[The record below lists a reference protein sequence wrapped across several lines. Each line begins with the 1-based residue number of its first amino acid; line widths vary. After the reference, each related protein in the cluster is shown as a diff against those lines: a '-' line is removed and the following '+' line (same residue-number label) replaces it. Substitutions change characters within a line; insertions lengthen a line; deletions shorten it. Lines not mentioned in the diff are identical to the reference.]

1 MNAASTRPLWQRF
14 SLFLIPLMASNILQA
29 LSGTINSIYVG
40 QMVGVEALAA
50 MATFF
55 PIMFFLMSFIIGLSA
70 GSTILIG
77 QAWGA
82 RNVDKVKQVAGTTL
96 AATMVLGLV
105 VAVAGGIWTE
115 QIMTVLGAPEN
126 IRHLAVGYAR
136 IVLIGMPGFFLF
148 LVVTSVLRGVGDTIT
163 PLFSLILSMMVSLVV
178 TPALIQGWFGLPQMG
193 VDAAAIAMIAGFT
206 TVLVFLFVYMRVRN
220 MPLAPDGVL
229 LGAMLRPDFKLLGLI
244 LKLGVPAGLQMVIS
258 SIAGIV
264 VVGLVN
270 RFGSDATAAYGA
282 LGQVMS
288 YVQFPAMSIGI
299 AASIFAAQA
308 IGARQNEQLA
318 AITRTALLLN
328 LVITGGLIVLAYFF
342 SQHVVALFITDP
354 AVVDLTETLLHVV
367 LWSILCFGWSVVF
380 SGIMRASGTVYAP
393 MVLSLA
399 CILLIELPG
408 AVWLSQTS
416 LGLTGIWIAYA
427 ASFTMMLVLQAS
439 WYQFVW
445 KRKTIVALI

>member
-1 MNAASTRPLWQRF
+1 MNPHSTRPLWQRF
-14 SLFLIPLMASNILQA
+14 ALFLVPLMASNILQA

-40 QMVGVEALAA
+40 QMIGVEALAA
-50 MATFF
+50 TATFF
-55 PIMFFLMSFIIGLSA
+55 PILFFLMSFIIGLSA

-82 RNVDKVKQVAGTTL
+82 KNIDKVKQVTGTTL
-96 AATMVLGLV
+96 ATAFVLGLV
-105 VAVAGGIWTE
+105 VAIGGGLFTE

-163 PLFSLILSMMVSLVV
+163 PLFSLIMSMVVSLLV
-178 TPALIQGWFGLPQMG
+178 TPALIQGWFGLPQLG
-193 VDAAAIAMIAGFT
+193 VDAAAWAMIAGFA
-206 TVLVFLFVYMRVRN
+206 TVLIFLFVYMRARN

-229 LGAMLRPDFKLLGLI
+229 LGAVLRPDFKLLGLI
-244 LKLGVPAGLQMVIS
+244 LKLGIPAGLQMVIS

-308 IGARQNEQLA
+308 IGARRNDQLGE
-318 AITRTALLLN
+318 ITKTALVLN
-328 LVITGGLIVLAYFF
+328 LIITGGLIVLAYLF

-354 AVVDLTETLLHVV
+354 SVVDLTETLLHVV

-393 MVLSLA
+393 MLLSLA

-408 AVWLSQTS
+408 AIWLSQTS
-416 LGLTGIWIAYA
+416 LGLTGIWVAYA
-427 ASFTMMLVLQAS
+427 ASFTMMLILQAA

-445 KRKTIVALI
+445 KRKTIVALV

>member
-1 MNAASTRPLWQRF
+1 MTPQSRPLWQRF
-14 SLFLIPLMASNILQA
+14 TVFLVPLMASNILQA
-29 LSGTINSIYVG
+29 LSGTVNSIYIG
-40 QMVGVEALAA
+40 QLIGVEALAA
-50 MATFF
+50 TATFF

-82 RNVDKVKQVAGTTL
+82 GNVNKVKEVTGTTL
-96 AATMVLGLV
+96 AATLVMGLI
-105 VAVAGGIWTE
+105 VAIAGGIWTE
-115 QIMTVLGAPEN
+115 EIMAVLGAPEN
-126 IRHLAVGYAR
+126 IRGLAVGYAR

-148 LVVTSVLRGVGDTIT
+148 LVVTSVLRGVGDTVT
-163 PLFSLILSMMVSLVV
+163 PLFSLIMSMVVSLLV
-178 TPALIQGWFGLPQMG
+178 TPALILGWFGLPQLG
-193 VDAAAIAMIAGFT
+193 VEAAAWAFIAGFV
-206 TVLVFLFVYMRVRN
+206 TVLVFLFVYMRARN
-220 MPLAPDGVL
+220 MPLAPDRVL
-229 LGAMLRPDFKLLGLI
+229 LGAMLQPDIRLLGLI
-244 LKLGVPAGLQMVIS
+244 LKLGIPAGLQMVIS
-258 SIAGIV
+258 SVAGIV

-270 RFGSDATAAYGA
+270 RFGSNATAAYGA

-308 IGARQNEQLA
+308 IGAGQLEQLRP
-318 AITRTALLLN
+318 ITRTALSLN
-328 LVITGGLIVLAYFF
+328 LVITGTLILLAYLF
-342 SQHVVALFITDP
+342 SQHLVALFITDP
-354 AVVDLTETLLHVV
+354 AVIELTETLLHVV

-380 SGIMRASGTVYAP
+380 SGIMRASGTVYVP
-393 MVLSLA
+393 MLLSLA

-427 ASFTMMLVLQAS
+427 ASFTMMLVLQAG

-445 KRKTIVALI
+445 RKKQIVALV